1 MRVYPVTYT
10 DRFGEEKARIFS
22 DGSTLFFTIRDTQ
35 FEGSD
40 FEMLTRE
47 EVDHSKFDFEEFADG
62 SGDLTNFR
70 MEITFPIII
79 THNNS
84 ETNELLTCFIDVG
97 DTSSLNSILNTIILH
112 TSFGKFTSNQ
122 KIEWFEDSILE
133 IQRQLPQKT
142 NIKNC
147 LSCKHSHY
155 HPVGS
160 SMFGSLHCFQ
170 QIAPTN
176 ITSKDTLFDVWTE
189 EAIENNQ
196 IFNVQETFDC
206 EYHQFIT
213 PDDWVYKN
221 WEE

>member
-10 DRFGEEKARIFS
+10 DRFAEEKACIFS
-22 DGSTLFFTIRDTQ
+22 DGSILYFTIRDTQ

-40 FEMLTRE
+40 FEMLTSE

-70 MEITFPIII
+70 MKITFPILI
-79 THNNS
+79 THNDT
-84 ETNELLTCFIDVG
+84 ETRELLTCHIDVG
-97 DTSSLNSILNTIILH
+97 DDSYLPAITNTLELN

-133 IQRQLPQKT
+133 IQKQLPKNT
-142 NIKNC
+142 HIKNC

-155 HPVGS
+155 HPVGNG
-160 SMFGSLHCFQ
+160 MFGSLHCFKK
-170 QIAPTN
+170 IAPTP
-176 ITSKDTLFDVWTE
+176 ITSKDDLFDIWTE
-189 EAIENNQ
+189 EAVENNR

-206 EYHQFIT
+206 ENHQFIT

-221 WEE
+221 WE